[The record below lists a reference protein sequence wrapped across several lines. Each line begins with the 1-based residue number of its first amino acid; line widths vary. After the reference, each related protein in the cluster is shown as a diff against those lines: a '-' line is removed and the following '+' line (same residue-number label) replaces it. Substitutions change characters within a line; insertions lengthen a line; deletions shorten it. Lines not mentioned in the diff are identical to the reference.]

1 MFNSVYQNNTFES
14 FCFDDVNREIFFKS
28 RINSPKVFGNNS
40 KTEVVEKTMSRFV
53 RSPKNIVK
61 NIRSP
66 RNVKSPTD
74 GMKSPRNYEKT
85 VKTVIVEKAGKRIKK
100 TITNVNRPDGTQEII
115 EEEKEEIL

>member
-1 MFNSVYQNNTFES
+1 M
-14 FCFDDVNREIFFKS
+14 
-28 RINSPKVFGNNS
+28 FGNNS

-74 GMKSPRNYEKT
+74 DMKSPRNYEKT